1 MKRQRLGSRKRLKA
15 HESFYASP
23 FHPPPVHA
31 QRRVTPYILERR
43 IHAIYDILK
52 RNLGDSCAILRKG
65 EEHAEE
71 RAINLSLKP
80 LKTRR
85 TNCGFNVCVLG
96 W

>member
-1 MKRQRLGSRKRLKA
+1 MKRQGLGSEKRLKA
-15 HESFYASP
+15 HESFYASL

-31 QRRVTPYILERR
+31 QRATPYTLERR

-52 RNLGDSCAILRKG
+52 RNLGETWAILRKG

-71 RAINLSLKP
+71 RAIKLSSKP

-85 TNCGFNVCVLG
+85 TN
-96 W
+96 